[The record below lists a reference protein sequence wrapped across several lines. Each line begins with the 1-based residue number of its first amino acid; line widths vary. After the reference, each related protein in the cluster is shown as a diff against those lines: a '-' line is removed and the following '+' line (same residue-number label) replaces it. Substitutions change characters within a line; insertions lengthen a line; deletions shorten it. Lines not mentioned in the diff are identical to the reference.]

1 VAGSYVTEGTLK
13 RGGECR
19 VFRNKELV
27 YTGKVDS
34 LKHIKADVREMNMGQ
49 ECGIQFDGWTAF
61 QEGDIV
67 EAFEMVQI
75 MD

>member
-1 VAGSYVTEGTLK
+1 
-13 RGGECR
+13 
-19 VFRNKELV
+19 
-27 YTGKVDS
+27 VDS